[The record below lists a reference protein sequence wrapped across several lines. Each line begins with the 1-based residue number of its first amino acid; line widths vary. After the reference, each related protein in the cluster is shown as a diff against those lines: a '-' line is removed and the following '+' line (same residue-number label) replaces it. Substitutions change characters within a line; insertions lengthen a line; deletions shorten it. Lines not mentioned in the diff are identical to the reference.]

1 MIGTRIG
8 PYEIV
13 EEIGKGGMA
22 TVFRAYQPN
31 LDRDVAIKIIHR
43 AIALDSVSMERF
55 QREARLL
62 TRLVHPHLLPI
73 YDYDAAHDPPYIVMR
88 YLDSGTLKDV
98 IDRGKLP
105 HDEIIYMLRQ
115 IGSALD
121 YAHRNNVIHRDIKP
135 SNVMLDADGNAFLT
149 DFGIAR
155 TIESGQDMTQSGYAL
170 GTPVYM
176 SPEQGMGVEKLNSR
190 ADIYSL
196 GIMTFQM
203 LTGVLPYTGE
213 TALSIIFK
221 HISDP
226 IPDITQADVSLTP
239 AVNHIMHKA
248 MAKEPENRYANA
260 TEFVED
266 LAKALNVSR
275 VSTPVS
281 LQKAAQASI
290 DQAAAKRRKLQ
301 SQIDAT
307 MMGFEISRS
316 ALPRPPK
323 MPITQSLPD
332 IPTVVTSTEN
342 PAADGAPSFQKT
354 SARWLWF
361 IGIVTV
367 AAIVALMLIALRDNQ
382 QADLSPTLTNAAA
395 LAITETETSAIIN
408 TRTAAIPPSATRTP
422 LPTATVTPQPTATD
436 TNTPTFTPS
445 STFTDTPTATPSY
458 TPTLATPEAQALR
471 ATIIRSGPGSQYPKV
486 ADVSPEMRLIVIGTS
501 EDGAWFQ
508 VMLSDGNVGWLAFN
522 PITVTFEGD
531 IQGVPLVLAPTDTP
545 TYTPSPTE
553 TFTATATPT
562 YTDTPTATLTPTAT
576 ETALP
581 TATDPATAAPT
592 ETPTLLPS
600 PTQIPPGRLPFVADF
615 EETNTL
621 NGWDYDPAVWQVV
634 SEGGEGILIG
644 QGKLEQPL
652 VVLGREQPEWQSA
665 VSSNLVISFSVNL
678 DNQSGGAR
686 VIFRCAN
693 LNGCKDGYMVL
704 EMLPGLMILRR
715 NGPDA
720 TIFQRDTERP
730 LRQVPAAIEAQQ
742 WYDVRIWVEGSRTLV
757 YLDRQ
762 LVMSVEDLIT
772 PQLGA
777 GAVILQSN
785 SAFRAVRFD
794 NVIIQRPEAASEH
807 FQASALPQTWQTT
820 NVTNTSIG
828 REENGNQYL
837 KMQRDVTVKPA
848 ILPIRD
854 LSLTCRVWIEQ
865 GGYQLSIRQ
874 GVSGSLRFTFDAGN
888 MIIDHLD
895 ASGNTLFNR
904 VVSNFYNRNRW
915 EDLNISFIG
924 DNLLIYRDGIS
935 RFEGVINGSPA
946 SGGMSFD
953 TGESDILRIDDC
965 LITETAASSNASARF
980 ALELQRQVF
989 DRLFRE
995 LRSDISDAFDDK
1007 FRTDVFWV
1015 GGLQAVGEF
1024 VTDTAAADHQKFLRI
1039 THNNRAV
1046 FRLIRDDIGVE
1057 LFGEGADT
1065 RNYSDSSDYLTSVA
1079 VRLPQ
1084 SEGTAWF
1091 FARATPSLGGA
1102 ELNGYRLGLR
1112 READGSISTIVR
1124 YQDGNR
1130 NETYYEGPIPGVDG
1144 DLPEWINLTIIT
1156 YKQRIAFFAEGH
1168 FIVAIEDALTLGG
1181 TVGLG
1186 VANGA
1191 TADFD
1196 NLIIRDTTPHDD

>member
-105 HDEIIYMLRQ
+105 HEEIIYMLRQ
-115 IGSALD
+115 VASALD

-155 TIESGQDMTQSGYAL
+155 TIEAGQDMTQSGYAL

-203 LTGVLPYTGE
+203 LTGELPYTGE
-213 TALSIIFK
+213 TPLAIIFK

-226 IPDITQADVSLTP
+226 IPDITQVDPSLTP
-239 AVNHIMHKA
+239 AINTIMSKA

-260 TEFVED
+260 SEFVED

-275 VSTPVS
+275 IGAPAS

-290 DQAAAKRRKLQ
+290 DQAAAKRRQ
-301 SQIDAT
+301 QQARIDAT
-307 MMGFEISRS
+307 MMGFELSRS
-316 ALPRPPK
+316 ALPRPPQ
-323 MPITQSLPD
+323 MPPTQSLPD
-332 IPTVVTSTEN
+332 IATVITNTEQRAAVVTAPLQKASSRWAWVAGIVTVIAVIALVVIALRESQLTAVTPTLTAAAAVSTETRVVTSTR
-342 PAADGAPSFQKT
+342 AA
-354 SARWLWF
+354 
-361 IGIVTV
+361 V
-367 AAIVALMLIALRDNQ
+367 
-382 QADLSPTLTNAAA
+382 
-395 LAITETETSAIIN
+395 
-408 TRTAAIPPSATRTP
+408 IPPAATRTP
-422 LPTATVTPQPTATD
+422 LPTATETPQPTATE
-436 TNTPTFTPS
+436 TSTPTFTPS
-445 STFTDTPTATPSY
+445 STFTDTPTVTPSY
-458 TPTLATPEAQALR
+458 TPTLATPEARAQR

-486 ADVSPEMRLIVIGTS
+486 TDVTPDMRLIVIGSS

-508 VMLSDGNVGWLAFN
+508 VLLPDGTTGWLAYN

-553 TFTATATPT
+553 TFTPTPT
-562 YTDTPTATLTPTAT
+562 PTRTDTPTATATPTAT

-634 SEGGEGILIG
+634 SESGEGILIG

-665 VSSNLVISFSVNL
+665 VSGNLVISFSVNL

-704 EMLPGLMILRR
+704 EILPGLMILRR

-742 WYDVRIWVEGSRTLV
+742 WYDVRVWVEGSRTLV

-777 GAVILQSN
+777 GALILQAN

-807 FQASALPQTWQTT
+807 FQAASLPETWQTT
-820 NVTNTSIG
+820 NVTNTTIG

-837 KMQRDVTVKPA
+837 KMQGAVTVKPA

-865 GGYQLSIRQ
+865 GGYQLTIRQ

-888 MIIDHLD
+888 MTIEHLD
-895 ASGNTLFNR
+895 ATGTILFNR
-904 VVSNFYNRNRW
+904 VVNNFYNRNRW

-924 DNLLIYRDGIS
+924 DNLLVYRDGVS
-935 RFEGVINGSPA
+935 RFEGVITGSPA

-953 TGESDILRIDDC
+953 TAESDILRVDDC

-1015 GGLQAVGEF
+1015 SGLNAVGEF

-1039 THNNRAV
+1039 THDNRPV
-1046 FRLIRDDIGVE
+1046 SRLIRDDIGVE
-1057 LFGEGADT
+1057 LFGVGEDT
-1065 RNYSDSSDYLTSVA
+1065 RNFSDSSDFLTSVA

-1130 NETYYEGPIPGVDG
+1130 NETYYEGVIPGEDDG
-1144 DLPEWINLTIIT
+1144 LPEWINLTVIT
-1156 YKQRIAFFAEGH
+1156 YKQRVAFFVEGH
-1168 FIVAIEDALTLGG
+1168 FIVAIDDALTLGG

-1186 VANGA
+1186 VDNGA